1 MPPRRMTYRD
11 FSRQIDAF
19 AAGLEASKFTPK
31 HKMVI
36 WAKDTAENVVA
47 QLGAAKVGVEVQV
60 LGAGASSAEVS
71 AALSDARALL
81 FSPTLLPEEGAMK
94 VLHELIPELKGLP
107 ERADQLVY
115 SSQYPALRWVF
126 NTGFERYP
134 GMLKFEYV
142 LSYTKESAG
151 FAGAPGGIAFSG
163 PGSPTSLALPF
174 IDPDAKMPE
183 IEPSREVC

>member
-1 MPPRRMTYRD
+1 MTYRD

-19 AAGLEASKFTPK
+19 AAGLAASKFTPK

-60 LGAGASSAEVS
+60 LGAGASSAEIS

-94 VLHELIPELKGLP
+94 VLHELIHGLGFNVT
-107 ERADQLVY
+107 RNTI
-115 SSQYPALRWVF
+115 YPHSFRPKIQ
-126 NTGFERYP
+126 T
-134 GMLKFEYV
+134 
-142 LSYTKESAG
+142 
-151 FAGAPGGIAFSG
+151 
-163 PGSPTSLALPF
+163 
-174 IDPDAKMPE
+174 
-183 IEPSREVC
+183 